1 METINRYFR
10 DLTKAAFARHGFAQ
24 LDVLGHWAEIVGP
37 ELALACRPERIR
49 WPRGEGED
57 RQKRGGTLTVE
68 AAPGRALDIQH
79 ETPHMRERINGFF
92 GYGAIAE
99 IKIKQGSWGETV
111 SAPSRPPLPGDAA
124 AALDGRTAGIPDDG
138 LRDAVK
144 RLGRAALAQQRT
156 SS

>member
-24 LDVLGHWAEIVGP
+24 LDILGHWAEIVGP
-37 ELALACRPERIR
+37 ALAGTCRPERIR

-57 RQKRGGTLTVE
+57 RQKRGGTLIVE

-79 ETPHMRERINGFF
+79 ETPHMRDRINGFF

-99 IKIKQGSWGETV
+99 IKIKQGRWGETA
-111 SAPSRPPLPGDAA
+111 SAPSPAALPADDAA
-124 AALDGRTAGIPDDG
+124 TLESRLTGIPDDA

>member
-24 LDVLGHWAEIVGP
+24 IDVLGHWPEIVGP
-37 ELALACRPERIR
+37 ALAKACRPERIR

-57 RQKRGGTLTVE
+57 RQKRGGTLLVE

-79 ETPHMRERINGFF
+79 ETPHMLERINGFF

-99 IKIKQGSWGETV
+99 IKIKQGRWSEP
-111 SAPSRPPLPGDAA
+111 SPAAPRRWLPADAA
-124 AALDGRTAGIPDDG
+124 RALDRRAAEIPDEA

-144 RLGRAALAQQRT
+144 RLGRAALAQQRI